1 MTVAPGDH
9 TQAALLRAV
18 ERHRAGAVAEA
29 AALYD
34 RVLTLAPGHGDA
46 LHLSGVAETAL
57 GRWPRAV
64 RRLQTALILDPD
76 FAEAWSSFGALFA
89 AMGQADTAALCHAR
103 ALAITP
109 PLPAA
114 LAGLAAAARAL
125 AVARHGAGDPGGA
138 VAAGTVALVID
149 PADAVAWNNLG
160 GVGEDE
166 ALFRRAAL
174 SRPGYA
180 RAHLNRGRAAARVK
194 WLDRAVTQLTRAVAL
209 EPDGAEAY
217 GPLAL
222 ALRDGDR
229 LDGAERVLQ
238 RLCRLAPDD
247 AAAWVDRG
255 TLEQMRGRAGP
266 AGRLMRAGLAHDPAC
281 ADGLSG
287 LGLLCC
293 AIGAETEGERWLER
307 ALTLTPDLA
316 EARLNRGLLRLG
328 RGDLAAGWRDYGWR
342 FRAKGY
348 GQRHPAGTVPWN
360 GRPLSGRT
368 LLVWREQ
375 GLGDEILFS
384 SLYGALDRLGG
395 PVVVEADA
403 RLVPLLA
410 RSFPA
415 LTVRADTT
423 DAQGRETLARAGAH
437 VHVAAGSLPL
447 VLRPRL
453 DAFPA
458 AGDGWLVA
466 DPVRRDRWRGRLAA
480 LGPGLRVGI
489 SWRSGLMTTERRHA
503 YTRLDDWGP
512 VLTLPRVT
520 VINLQYDDCA
530 AEIAAAEGRFG
541 VRIHRWDGLDLRN
554 DLEETAALVAELDLV
569 ISPATVAGELAGA
582 LGVPVWRLGR
592 PDWTRLGSGT
602 RPWFPGMR
610 LWPPGQGQAPASVL
624 PRLAAELVAVLIPPQ
639 PVDDGLWRED
649 LARAVALYRGGRA
662 EEAETLCRAILD
674 AGRGR
679 GEAHQLLAVLLR
691 RKGDLTAAAE
701 HFTAATRADAGNAAA
716 WAGLA
721 GTLDGLGHGGVAER
735 AQRAALAADP
745 ALASSWL
752 NLSVRL
758 ARRGT
763 GGAVAA
769 ALRAVRLS
777 PGLPAAWVQAGN
789 ALEPLDP
796 RRAES
801 ALRRALALDPASA
814 EALSNLG
821 TVWRGGGNLTAAQAV
836 LCRAVAVQPAMAA
849 AWTNLGTVWGNLGR
863 ADRAAACHRRAL
875 DLSPTLAEAQANLG
889 LMLQR
894 EGRVEGAAAAF
905 AAAVAAAPDF
915 AQAHHNLALLLLEHG
930 ALRQGWQEHEWR
942 FATPQ
947 FAGQQRRLSARPWRG
962 ENIAG
967 KRILVWGEQG
977 IGDEILF
984 SAAIP
989 DLMARAGH
997 VVVECEPRLVPL
1009 FARSFP
1015 GATVRPAGGNAPD
1028 VDVQSAAG
1036 SLPRFLRPALS
1047 RFPARPGWLVAD
1059 GARTRTMA
1067 AWLAGLGPGLKVGLS
1082 WRSASMEGERRWS
1095 YLSLAALAPLFTTP
1109 GVVFVSVQ
1117 YGDTADEIADAE
1129 RRFGVTIHHHPGLD
1143 LKTDID
1149 GAAALTAGLDL
1160 VIAPAV
1166 SGAELAG
1173 ALGVPVWR
1181 FGRADWTQLGSG
1193 VRPWYPS
1200 MRLFQPVLGGDMTS
1214 TVLPMAAA
1222 LRHLAEPAEEDADTL
1237 LERAA
1242 ALHQAGERADAARL
1256 YARVLRCRPDDPV
1269 ALHLSGLLAVQE
1281 GDAAAAL
1288 PPITAALRLDPGYD
1302 AAWASLGGARLAAG
1316 DAAGAV
1322 AAFGAALTLRPA
1334 DPAVLTN
1341 RGNALLAARRAG
1353 EAVLA
1358 HRRALVLAPG
1368 LVAARDNLG
1377 CALMAAGDGA
1387 GAERAHARAVADAPD
1402 FAAAHAN
1409 RAIAL
1414 RRLGRVPAAVES
1426 LHRAFS
1432 LDPAQP
1438 DAAATAGRL
1447 LREVGDDPAA
1457 ERWCARAIA
1466 LDPGHGGAAFN
1477 GALLR
1482 LARGDLAGGWPG
1494 YDVRWS
1500 DPEAAGHARRFSIP
1514 PWSGEDP
1521 AGRRILVWEE
1531 QGVGDSLL
1539 FLSCLPDLAAVAGG
1553 VVVECE
1559 ERLVPLLARS
1569 CPGMTVRTPTADPR
1583 DADWHVPAGSLARWL
1598 RPSLARFPSRPGWL
1612 VPAPE
1617 HAALWRRRLAA
1628 LGPGLKL
1635 GIGWRSGVMTAERR
1649 SNYLP
1654 LDALVPLLSLPG
1666 VVPVS
1671 IQYGDTEAEIADVE
1685 RRFGLTIHRWPDL
1698 DLKNDLDGAAALTA
1712 ALDLVV
1718 SPAMSAGELAGAL
1731 GVPVWRFGRRGDWTR
1746 LGTGARPWF
1755 PSMRLFTTPPG
1766 QGLHAVPPTMVAAL
1780 REMVGT

>member
-1 MTVAPGDH
+1 MTVPPGNHAQDV
-9 TQAALLRAV
+9 LLRAV

-29 AALYD
+29 ASLYG
-34 RVLTLAPGHGDA
+34 RVLALAPGHGDA

-64 RRLQTALILDPD
+64 RRLQAALILDPD
-76 FAEAWSSFGALFA
+76 FAEAWSSFGTLFT
-89 AMGQADTAALCHAR
+89 AMGQPEVAVLCHAR
-103 ALAITP
+103 ALSVAP
-109 PLPAA
+109 ALPAA

-125 AVARHGAGDPGGA
+125 AVVRHGAGAVDGAAAALA
-138 VAAGTVALVID
+138 VALAVD
-149 PADAVAWNNLG
+149 PADAVAWNNVG
-160 GVGEDE
+160 GLGEDD
-166 ALFRRAAL
+166 APFRRAAL
-174 SRPGYA
+174 SRPDYA
-180 RAHLNRGRAAARVK
+180 RAHLNRGRAAARGK
-194 WLDRAVTQLTRAVAL
+194 WLEQAVSLLMRAVAL
-209 EPDGAEAY
+209 EPEGAEAY

-229 LDGAERVLQ
+229 LDAAERVL
-238 RLCRLAPDD
+238 RHLCRLAPED

-255 TLEQMRGRAGP
+255 TLEQMRGRAGA
-266 AGRLMRAGLAHDPAC
+266 AGRLMRAGLAYDPAC
-281 ADGLSG
+281 TDGLSG

-293 AIGAETEGERWLER
+293 AAGDEGEGERWLER
-307 ALTLTPDLA
+307 ALTLAPELA
-316 EARLNRGLLRLG
+316 DARLNRGLLRLG
-328 RGDLAAGWRDYGWR
+328 RGCLAAGWRDYGWR
-342 FRAKGY
+342 FRAKGQ
-348 GQRHPAGTVPWN
+348 GQRHPVGAVPWN

-384 SLYGALDRLGG
+384 SLYGALERLGG

-403 RLVPLLA
+403 RLAPLLA

-415 LTVRADTT
+415 LTVRADST
-423 DAQGRETLARAGAH
+423 DAQGGETLARAGAH

-453 DAFPA
+453 DAFPMV
-458 AGDGWLVA
+458 GGWLVA
-466 DPVRRDRWRGRLAA
+466 DPVRRERWRGRLAA

-489 SWRSGLMTTERRHA
+489 CWRSSLMTTERRHA
-503 YTRLDDWGP
+503 YTRLEDWGP
-512 VLTLPRVT
+512 VLSLPGIRFV
-520 VINLQYDDCA
+520 NLQYDDCA
-530 AEIAAAEGRFG
+530 AEIAAAEARFA
-541 VRIHRWDGLDLRN
+541 VRIDRWADLDLRN
-554 DLEETAALVAELDLV
+554 DLEEAAALVAELDLV

-582 LGVPVWRLGR
+582 LGVPVWRLGH
-592 PDWTRLGSGT
+592 PDWTRLGSGV

-610 LWPPGQGQAPASVL
+610 LWPPGRGRVPGAVL
-624 PRLAAELVAVLIPPQ
+624 PRLAVELAALVPSR
-639 PVDDGLWRED
+639 PVDDGAWRDD
-649 LARAVALYRGGRA
+649 LARAVTLYRGGRLD
-662 EEAETLCRAILD
+662 EAEKLCRAILA

-691 RKGDLTAAAE
+691 RRGDHAAAAE
-701 HFTAATRADAGNAAA
+701 QFTAATRADAGNAAA

-721 GTLDGLGHGGVAER
+721 GALDGLNRAEAAER
-735 AQRAALAADP
+735 AQRAALTADP

-758 ARRGT
+758 VRRG
-763 GGAVAA
+763 GRGAGTA

-777 PGLPAAWVQAGN
+777 PGLTAAWVQAGN
-789 ALEPLDP
+789 ALAPL
-796 RRAES
+796 RADA

-814 EALSNLG
+814 DALSNLG
-821 TVWRGGGNLTAAQAV
+821 TRLRNDGDVTAAQAA
-836 LCRAVAVQPAMAA
+836 LSRAVAVQPGMAA
-849 AWTNLGTVWGNLGR
+849 AWTNLGTVWGSLGR
-863 ADRAAACHRRAL
+863 ADRAAECHRRAL
-875 DLSPTLAEAQANLG
+875 DLSPGLAEAQANLG

-894 EGRVEGAAAAF
+894 EGRVDEAAAAF

-915 AQAHHNLALLLLEHG
+915 AQAHHNRALLLLEHG

-1015 GATVRPAGGNAPD
+1015 GATVRPAGGGARD

-1036 SLPRFLRPALS
+1036 SLPRFLRPALA
-1047 RFPARPGWLVAD
+1047 RFPARAGWLVAD
-1059 GARTRTMA
+1059 TARARAMG
-1067 AWLAGLGPGLKVGLS
+1067 AWLDGLGPGLAVGLS
-1082 WRSASMEGERRWS
+1082 WRSAAMEGERRWS
-1095 YLSLAALAPLFTTP
+1095 YVSLAALAPLFAVP

-1117 YGDTADEIADAE
+1117 YGDTADEIAE
-1129 RRFGVTIHHHPGLD
+1129 VRRRFGVTIHQAPGLD
-1143 LKTDID
+1143 LKNDID

-1181 FGRADWTQLGSG
+1181 FGRSDWTQLGSG

-1200 MRLFQPVLGGDMTS
+1200 MRLFQPARGADMAS
-1214 TVLPMAAA
+1214 TAAPMAAA
-1222 LRHLAEPAEEDADTL
+1222 LRQLAEPPEEDADTL

-1242 ALHQAGERADAARL
+1242 ALHQAGDRAGAAPL
-1256 YARVLRCRPDDPV
+1256 YAHVLRRRPGDPV
-1269 ALHLSGLLAVQE
+1269 ALHLSGLLALQE
-1281 GDAAAAL
+1281 GDAVAAL
-1288 PPITAALRLDPGYD
+1288 PAIAAALRLDPGYG

-1316 DAAGAV
+1316 DAAGAA
-1322 AAFGAALTLRPA
+1322 AAFGAALALRPA

-1341 RGNALLAARRAG
+1341 RGNALLSARRAG
-1353 EAVLA
+1353 EAVSA

-1377 CALMAAGDGA
+1377 CALLAAGDGE

-1414 RRLGRVPAAVES
+1414 RRLGRVPAAVDS
-1426 LHRAFS
+1426 LHRAVA
-1432 LDPAQP
+1432 LDPAQS

-1457 ERWCARAIA
+1457 ERWCARALA

-1477 GALLR
+1477 AALLR

-1494 YDVRWS
+1494 YDARWA

-1514 PWSGEDP
+1514 PWTGEDP

-1569 CPGMTVRTPTADPR
+1569 CPGVTVRTPTADPR

-1598 RPSLARFPSRPGWL
+1598 RPSLARFPGRAGWL
-1612 VPAPE
+1612 APDPGR
-1617 HAALWRRRLAA
+1617 AALWRRRVAA
-1628 LGPGLKL
+1628 LGPGLAV
-1635 GIGWRSGVMTAERR
+1635 GVGWRSGVMTAERR
-1649 SNYLP
+1649 GNYLP
-1654 LDALVPLLSLPG
+1654 LAALVPLLSLPG

-1685 RRFGLTIHRWPDL
+1685 RRFGLIIHRWPDL

-1755 PSMRLFTTPPG
+1755 PSMHLFTTPPG
-1766 QGLHAVPPTMVAAL
+1766 QGLYAVPPAMVAAL
-1780 REMVGT
+1780 RRMAGP